1 MRTDGEDKAEA
12 FEILEPLYLSPDPVM
27 GVRDFQLLF
36 PTEKQKDGVEEKE
49 VTEDGTENEGE
60 PTENQEQIEE

>member
-36 PTEKQKDGVEEKE
+36 PTEKQKDVVEEKE
-49 VTEDGTENEGE
+49 VTDEGTENEGE

>member
-12 FEILEPLYLSPDPVM
+12 FEILEPLYLSPDAVM

-36 PTEKQKDGVEEKE
+36 PTEKQKDVEEEKE
-49 VTEDGTENEGE
+49 VTDGTENEVE
-60 PTENQEQIEE
+60 PAENQEQIEE

>member
-36 PTEKQKDGVEEKE
+36 PTEKQKDGAEEKE
-49 VTEDGTENEGE
+49 VTDDGTENEGE
-60 PTENQEQIEE
+60 PTEHQEQIEE

>member
-36 PTEKQKDGVEEKE
+36 PTEKQKDDEEKE
-49 VTEDGTENEGE
+49 VTDGTDNEGE
-60 PTENQEQIEE
+60 PTENPEQIEE

>member
-12 FEILEPLYLSPDPVM
+12 FEILEPLYLSTDPVM

-36 PTEKQKDGVEEKE
+36 PTEKQKDDAEEKE
-49 VTEDGTENEGE
+49 ATDGTEIEGE
-60 PTENQEQIEE
+60 PTDNPEQIEE